1 MRQKFYK
8 RKEEETEEEKN
19 MDLNKSIEKMN
30 IDEELSINQLT
41 KPEKIN
47 YKKSK
52 ELSKK
57 DELWRVG
64 IVCKKDCFALTN
76 DILKILE
83 KNGYEWKII

>member
-57 DELWRVG
+57 DEL
-64 IVCKKDCFALTN
+64 
-76 DILKILE
+76 
-83 KNGYEWKII
+83 

>member
-1 MRQKFYK
+1 MNNLKNKMRQKFYK

-64 IVCKKDCFALTN
+64 IV
-76 DILKILE
+76 
-83 KNGYEWKII
+83 